1 MAKTTI
7 KTSELQGAFDRY
19 RRLPLAGDLDPNLD
33 FQWWQE
39 GVANLSEV
47 APIIAKQ
54 YREDRTACIM
64 SVRAQFPGGDLDAIR
79 RFCEWCLERHP
90 S

>member
-1 MAKTTI
+1 MSKTTI

-19 RRLPLAGDLDPNLD
+19 RRLPLAGDLEPNLD

-39 GVANLSEV
+39 GVANLAEV
-47 APIIAKQ
+47 TPIIAKQ

-64 SVRAQFPGGDLDAIR
+64 HGPCSIPGR
-79 RFCEWCLERHP
+79 
-90 S
+90 